1 MKPALII
8 ISLIAVTL
16 LCIVLPIADY
26 STGSDHSSIGII
38 KDSDY
43 DPPYYTESC
52 STVNKVTSCHP
63 VHHDEYCEVKVIGDD
78 ANGWFGV
85 RCSLYWT
92 LHLNDRVNIVWRE
105 GGIVHYRWGAKAI
118 R

>member
-1 MKPALII
+1 MKILTI
-8 ISLIAVTL
+8 ISLIAVVL
-16 LCIVLPIADY
+16 LCIVLPIADFA
-26 STGSDHSSIGII
+26 SGS
-38 KDSDY
+38 

-63 VHHDEYCEVKVIGDD
+63 VHHDEYCEIKVVGDD

-92 LHLNDRVNIVWRE
+92 LHLNDRVTIVWRE

-118 R
+118 Q